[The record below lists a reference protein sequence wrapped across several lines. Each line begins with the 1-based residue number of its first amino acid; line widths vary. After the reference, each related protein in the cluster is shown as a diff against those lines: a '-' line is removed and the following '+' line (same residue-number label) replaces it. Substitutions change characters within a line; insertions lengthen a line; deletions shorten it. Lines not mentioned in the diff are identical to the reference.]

1 MQLIETERAE
11 QDIPPMFA
19 GRPGLVNV
27 EVRELVSIDGLKDL
41 KDVSRE
47 QKTLPTSPDGT
58 MGGQ

>member
-19 GRPGLVNV
+19 GRPGLVNA
-27 EVRELVSIDGLKDL
+27 EVRELVSIDGLKDWQE
-41 KDVSRE
+41 VSRE